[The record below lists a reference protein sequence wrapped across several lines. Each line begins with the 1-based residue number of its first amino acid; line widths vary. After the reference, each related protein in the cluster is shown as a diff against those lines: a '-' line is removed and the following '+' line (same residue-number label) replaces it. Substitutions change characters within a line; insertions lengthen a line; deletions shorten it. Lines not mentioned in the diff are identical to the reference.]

1 MYWLHLQVIHGV
13 FQVNIQSSV
22 LSNSELCKFQRLAY
36 PWMAVWSMRYSIFL
50 WMLTLL
56 SPFLR
61 HTLASLLTVVVQLPS
76 RIQLFVTPK
85 TTTRQASL
93 ALAISQSLP
102 KFLSIASLMPSSH
115 LILWCPLLL
124 LPSVFPSIRDFSNEL
139 ADGIRW
145 PKYRSFSFSNSPS
158 NEYSELISLKI
169 DWLDLLAVQGT
180 LRSLLQ
186 HHGSKALI
194 LLHSAFLMV
203 QLSQLDVTAGRP

>member
-1 MYWLHLQVIHGV
+1 
-13 FQVNIQSSV
+13 
-22 LSNSELCKFQRLAY
+22 
-36 PWMAVWSMRYSIFL
+36 MRYSIFL
-50 WMLTLL
+50 WMLTQL

-61 HTLASLLTVVVQLPS
+61 HTLASLFTVVVQLPS
-76 RIQLFVTPK
+76 RVQLFVTPK
-85 TTTRQASL
+85 TTTCQASL
-93 ALAISQSLP
+93 APAISQSLP

-139 ADGIRW
+139 AVGIRW
-145 PKYRSFSFSNSPS
+145 PKYRSFSFSNCPS

-186 HHGSKALI
+186 HHSLKASI
-194 LLHSAFLMV
+194 LWCSAFFTVCLLYGPALTTV
-203 QLSQLDVTAGRP
+203 CDHWEDHSLDYIDLYRQISLCFSAHCLGLSSLSCQEAVF